1 MPAISAH
8 DLKLRSFIRDFRAE
22 TAALWFLCFY
32 IFIEY
37 LRPQNM
43 YPVIDILPWGQLAI
57 VASVVSVFLTRSRPL
72 VFGALDKLFVVFSV
86 IVILSS
92 VFAWSTDA
100 SLKDWTAYA
109 SWILMYFCVVS
120 VLTTPNRL
128 LLFTIFF
135 ILINFKMSQHGV
147 RVFAMRDFGFA
158 HWGLSGAP
166 GWFHNSGEFSLQMV
180 IAFSMSLALLLALR
194 DQVESKIRWW
204 ILIFLFPLTA
214 ALSVMGSSSRGGQ
227 LALATVILVLLL
239 SGRRMWRNMAVIT
252 VMIVAMINVLPQEQL
267 ARFDS
272 IGEDRTS
279 ESRLLLWEH
288 AIETIKFNPMGIG
301 YNNWAEYYETIYQPV
316 RLEEIHNTILESFVD
331 LGYPG
336 GILFLI
342 MIITAFV
349 MNRRSRREALAMNTV
364 EGRTVA
370 AIASGLNLGLL
381 GTFVAAVFMSV
392 LFYPMFWLAFALTSA
407 LRHVSLHKLKEIK
420 THDSNRVAEKPS
432 TVSPAIPSVYNSGQ

>member
-1 MPAISAH
+1 MPASSAH

-37 LRPQNM
+37 LRPQDM

-57 VASVVSVFLTRSRPL
+57 IASVGSVFLTGNRPPG
-72 VFGALDKLFVVFSV
+72 FGAMDKLFVVFSM
-86 IVILSS
+86 IVILSG
-92 VFAWSTDA
+92 VFAWNTDA
-100 SLKDWTAYA
+100 SLSEWTAYA
-109 SWILMYFCVVS
+109 SWMLMYFCVVS

-135 ILINFKMSQHGV
+135 ILINFKMSQHGA

-194 DQVESKIRWW
+194 DQVESKVRWW
-204 ILIFLFPLTA
+204 ILVFLFPLTA

-227 LALATVILVLLL
+227 LALVTVILVLLL
-239 SGRRMWRNMAVIT
+239 SGRRMWRNMAVLT
-252 VMIVAMINVLPQEQL
+252 VMIVVMVNVIPQEQF

-279 ESRLLLWEH
+279 QSRLILWEH
-288 AIETIKFNPMGIG
+288 AIETIKFNPLGIG
-301 YNNWAEYYETIYQPV
+301 YKNWAEYYDTVYQPV
-316 RLEEIHNTILESFVD
+316 NLEEIHNVVLESFVD

-336 GILFLI
+336 GILFLV

-349 MNRRSRREALAMNTV
+349 MNRRSRRDALAVNTV

-370 AIASGLNLGLL
+370 AIAVGLNLGLL
-381 GTFVAAVFMSV
+381 GTFVAGLFMSV

-420 THDSNRVAEKPS
+420 NHESNRAAVKPS
-432 TVSPAIPSVYNSGQ
+432 TGGPAIPSVYNSGQ

>member
-8 DLKLRSFIRDFRAE
+8 DLKLRSFIRTFRAE

-37 LRPQNM
+37 LRPQDM

-57 VASVVSVFLTRSRPL
+57 VASVVSVFLTKSRPL
-72 VFGALDKLFVVFSV
+72 GFGAMDKLFVVFSM
-86 IVILSS
+86 IVILSG
-92 VFAWSTDA
+92 VFAWNTDA
-100 SLKDWTAYA
+100 SLRDWTSYA

-120 VLTTPNRL
+120 ILTTPNRL

-135 ILINFKMSQHGV
+135 ILINFKMSQHGA
-147 RVFAMRDFGFA
+147 RVFALRDFGFE

-180 IAFSMSLALLLALR
+180 IAFSMSLTLLLAFR
-194 DQVESKIRWW
+194 DQVEGKLRWW

-214 ALSVMGSSSRGGQ
+214 ALSVIGSSSRGGQ
-227 LALATVILVLLL
+227 LALAAVLLVLLL
-239 SGRRMWRNMAVIT
+239 SGRRMWRNMAVLT
-252 VMIVAMINVLPQEQL
+252 VMIVAMVNVLPQEQL

-279 ESRLLLWEH
+279 ESRLMLWEH
-288 AIETIKFNPMGIG
+288 AIETIKYNPLGIG
-301 YNNWAEYYETIYQPV
+301 YRNWGTYYDTVYQPTN
-316 RLEEIHNTILESFVD
+316 LEEIHNSILESFVD

-342 MIITAFV
+342 MLITAFV
-349 MNRRSRREALAMNTV
+349 MNRRSRRDALAVNTV

-370 AIASGLNLGLL
+370 TIAAGLNLGLL
-381 GTFVAAVFMSV
+381 GTFVAALFMSV

-407 LRHVSLHKLKEIK
+407 LRHVSLHKLKEVK
-420 THDSNRVAEKPS
+420 TLESNRATVKPS
-432 TVSPAIPSVYNSGQ
+432 PGSPALPSMNNSGQ

>member
-8 DLKLRSFIRDFRAE
+8 DLKLRSFITGFRAE
-22 TAALWFLCFY
+22 TAALWLLCFY

-37 LRPQNM
+37 LRPQSM
-43 YPVIDILPWGQLAI
+43 YPAINVLPWGQLAI
-57 VASVVSVFLTRSRPL
+57 VACVLSVFMTKNRPL
-72 VFGALDKLFVVFSV
+72 GFGAMDKLFIVFSM
-86 IVILSS
+86 IVFLSG

-100 SLKDWTAYA
+100 SLEHWTAYA

-135 ILINFKMSQHGV
+135 ILINFKMSQHGA

-166 GWFHNSGEFSLQMV
+166 GWFHNSGEYSLQMV
-180 IAFSMSLALLLALR
+180 IAFSISLALLLALR
-194 DQVESKIRWW
+194 DQVERKLRWW

-214 ALSVMGSSSRGGQ
+214 ALTVIGSSSRGGQ

-239 SGRRMWRNMAVIT
+239 SGRRMWRNTAVLT
-252 VMIVAMINVLPQEQL
+252 VMIVAMINVLPPEQL

-272 IGEDRTS
+272 IGEDQTS
-279 ESRLLLWEH
+279 ESRLVLWEN
-288 AIETIKFNPMGIG
+288 AMDTIKFNPLGIG
-301 YNNWAEYYETIYQPV
+301 YKNWPDYYETIYQPV
-316 RLEEIHNTILESFVD
+316 LVEEVHNTILESFVD

-342 MIITAFV
+342 MMITALV

-370 AIASGLNLGLL
+370 AIAAGLNLGLL
-381 GTFVAAVFMSV
+381 GTLVAAFFMSV

-407 LRHVSLHKLKEIK
+407 LRHVSLCKLKEIK
-420 THDSNRVAEKPS
+420 VVESNRAAVKPS
-432 TVSPAIPSVYNSGQ
+432 PGSTALPSMYNSGR

>member
-1 MPAISAH
+1 MPVISAH
-8 DLKLRSFIRDFRAE
+8 DLRLRSFITSFRAE
-22 TAALWFLCFY
+22 TVAFWFLCFY
-32 IFIEY
+32 IFVEY

-43 YPVIDILPWGQLAI
+43 YPAIDILPWGQLAI
-57 VASVVSVFLTRSRPL
+57 IASVVSVFLTKSQPL
-72 VFGALDKLFVVFSV
+72 GFGAMDKLFVVFSI
-86 IVILSS
+86 IVFLSG

-100 SLKDWTAYA
+100 SIREWTAYA

-135 ILINFKMSQHGV
+135 ILINFKMSQHGA

-166 GWFHNSGEFSLQMV
+166 GWFHNSGEFALQMV

-194 DQVESKIRWW
+194 EQVERKIRWW
-204 ILIFLFPLTA
+204 LLIFLFPLTA

-227 LALATVILVLLL
+227 LALAVVILVLLL
-239 SGRRMWRNMAVIT
+239 SGRRVWRNMAVIT
-252 VMIVAMINVLPQEQL
+252 VMIIAIANVLPQEQL
-267 ARFDS
+267 ERFDS

-279 ESRLLLWEH
+279 ESRLMLWEH
-288 AIETIKFNPMGIG
+288 AIETIKYNPMGIG
-301 YNNWAEYYETIYQPV
+301 YKNWADYYETIYQPV
-316 RLEEIHNTILESFVD
+316 NLEEIHNTILESFVE

-336 GILFLI
+336 GILFMV

-349 MNRRSRREALAMNTV
+349 MNRRSRRDALTVKTV

-370 AIASGLNLGLL
+370 AIAAGLNLGLL
-381 GTFVAAVFMSV
+381 GTLVAAFFMSV
-392 LFYPMFWLAFALTSA
+392 LFYPMFWLAFAFTSA
-407 LRHVSLHKLKEIK
+407 LRHVSLHNLKEINALEQ
-420 THDSNRVAEKPS
+420 NRATVKPS
-432 TVSPAIPSVYNSGQ
+432 PDSPASHSVYNSSQ

>member
-1 MPAISAH
+1 MPVISAH
-8 DLKLRSFIRDFRAE
+8 DLRLRSFITSFRAE
-22 TAALWFLCFY
+22 TVAFWFLCFY
-32 IFIEY
+32 IFVEY

-43 YPVIDILPWGQLAI
+43 YPAIDILPWGQLAI
-57 VASVVSVFLTRSRPL
+57 IASVVSVFLTKSQPL
-72 VFGALDKLFVVFSV
+72 GFGAMDKLFVVFSI
-86 IVILSS
+86 IVFLSG

-100 SLKDWTAYA
+100 SIREWTAYA

-135 ILINFKMSQHGV
+135 ILINFKMSQHGA

-166 GWFHNSGEFSLQMV
+166 GWFHNSGEFALQMV

-194 DQVESKIRWW
+194 EQVERKIRWW

-227 LALATVILVLLL
+227 LAMAVVILVLLL
-239 SGRRMWRNMAVIT
+239 SGRRVWRNMAVIT
-252 VMIVAMINVLPQEQL
+252 VMIIAIANVLPQEQL
-267 ARFDS
+267 ERFDS

-279 ESRLLLWEH
+279 ESRLMLWEH
-288 AIETIKFNPMGIG
+288 AIETIKYNPMGIG
-301 YNNWAEYYETIYQPV
+301 YKNWADYYETIYQPV
-316 RLEEIHNTILESFVD
+316 NLEEIHNTILESFVE

-336 GILFLI
+336 GILFMI

-349 MNRRSRREALAMNTV
+349 MNRRSRRDALTVNTV

-370 AIASGLNLGLL
+370 AIAAGLNLGLL
-381 GTFVAAVFMSV
+381 GTLVAAFFMSV
-392 LFYPMFWLAFALTSA
+392 LFYPMFWLAFAFTSA
-407 LRHVSLHKLKEIK
+407 LRHVTLHKLKEINAL
-420 THDSNRVAEKPS
+420 DPNRATVNPS
-432 TVSPAIPSVYNSGQ
+432 PDSPASRSVYNSCQ